1 MSLVV
6 VASAKSSPGAT
17 TLAELLVTLRPSPA
31 RCVLVDC
38 DPAGGEWMLRPGV
51 TAEPGLVTL
60 AMAGRRDL
68 EAGAV
73 FGHLQT
79 LAGMEVLI
87 GPAAARQA
95 ASALEILGDRLG
107 AHLRALDAVDVV
119 ADCGRLAQ
127 GSPARGVVAAADL
140 VVVVARPTAPEM
152 IHVASCVEQLQQ
164 DGLAVAVVLAAGQ
177 PGRRQLAYDPAE
189 VAQALGAPVLG
200 VVDHDP
206 VAAARL
212 WAHPG
217 LAAGARRSRLVR
229 SAQKV
234 AAAVFAAGTLN
245 ASDLTLNAVVAEA
258 EGVGSQ

>member
-1 MSLVV
+1 MSLVAI
-6 VASAKSSPGAT
+6 ASTKSSPGVT
-17 TLAELLVTLRPSPA
+17 TLAELLVTLRPSAA

-38 DPAGGEWMLRPGV
+38 DPAGSEWLLRPGV
-51 TAEPGLVTL
+51 AAEPGLVTL

-68 EAGAV
+68 EADAV
-73 FGHLQT
+73 LEHLQT
-79 LAGMEVLI
+79 VAGMEVLI

-107 AHLRALDAVDVV
+107 AHLRGLDPVDVV

-127 GSPARGVVAAADL
+127 GSPAWGIVAAADL
-140 VVVVARPTAPEM
+140 VVVVARATAPEM
-152 IHVASCVEQLQQ
+152 IHVASWVEQLQQ
-164 DGLAVAVVLAAGQ
+164 DGRAVSVVLAAGQ
-177 PGRRQLAYDPAE
+177 PGRRQVTYDPAE

-206 VAAARL
+206 VGAARL

-217 LAAGARRSRLVR
+217 SAAGPGRSRLVR

-234 AAAVFAAGTLN
+234 AAAVFAAC
-245 ASDLTLNAVVAEA
+245 AMSPSDLTPNAVVIEA
-258 EGVGSQ
+258 TEVGSR